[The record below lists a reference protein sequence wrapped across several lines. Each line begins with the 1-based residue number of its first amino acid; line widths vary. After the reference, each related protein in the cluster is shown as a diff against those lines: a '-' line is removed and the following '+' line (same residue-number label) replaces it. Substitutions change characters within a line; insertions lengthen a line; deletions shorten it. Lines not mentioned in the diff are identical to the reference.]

1 MRERK
6 HPSTPTLAMMTALAP
21 TVLIIVALIV
31 AMFATDSAETVIAV
45 GMAATLA
52 AFYLLR
58 RQLLRRLA
66 RRDRAAAIRR
76 TDSREVTNAGDTFW
90 PVNRPRSP
98 VADDVRERVS

>member
-1 MRERK
+1 MRGRK
-6 HPSTPTLAMMTALAP
+6 RLSTPALALVTALAP

-45 GMAATLA
+45 GIAAMLA

-58 RQLLRRLA
+58 RQLLRRPA
-66 RRDRAAAIRR
+66 RRDRAAAIQR
-76 TDSREVTNAGDTFW
+76 TDSREVTNAGDRSW

-98 VADDVRERVS
+98 VADDVREPVS